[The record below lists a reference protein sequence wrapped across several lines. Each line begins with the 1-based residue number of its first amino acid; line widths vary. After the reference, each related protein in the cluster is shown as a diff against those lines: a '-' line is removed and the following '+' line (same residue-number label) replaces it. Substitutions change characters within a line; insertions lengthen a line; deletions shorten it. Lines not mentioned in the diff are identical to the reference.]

1 MKTPEIGTLEPVPS
15 ARLVPEGED
24 GFAYGEG
31 ASEQGFVLQSSV
43 YFFAPS
49 ELTLS
54 RLTSPRN
61 P

>member
-1 MKTPEIGTLEPVPS
+1 MKTPEIGTFEPVPS

-31 ASEQGFVLQSSV
+31 AWERGFTLQSPV
-43 YFFAPS
+43 YFFGPS
-49 ELTLS
+49 KLTVS
-54 RLTSPRN
+54 RLPSPRH